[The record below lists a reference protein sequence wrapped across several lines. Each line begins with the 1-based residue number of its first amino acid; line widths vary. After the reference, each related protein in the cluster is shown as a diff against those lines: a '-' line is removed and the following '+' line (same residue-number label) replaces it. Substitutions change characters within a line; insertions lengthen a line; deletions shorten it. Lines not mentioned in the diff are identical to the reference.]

1 MKKKPPMS
9 YICVSV
15 LRMICVFMTSED
27 MQGCC
32 QSTVWQTD
40 TATAFHTA
48 IFITNPVFLNKA
60 PPAQKEPSTQNFSED
75 LHVKSL
81 DAN

>member
-1 MKKKPPMS
+1 MS

-32 QSTVWQTD
+32 QILSDRQTQPQHF
-40 TATAFHTA
+40 TLQSLSQTL
-48 IFITNPVFLNKA
+48 FLNKA